1 LTRQRLAQIP
11 GGPSAERRAH
21 GWVAKEDSDRNVER
35 SSLTRYAWLSIAAA
49 VVTIGLKSLAYL
61 LTGSV
66 GLLSD
71 AVESLVNLVAA
82 IIALAMLIIAARP
95 ADEEHPFGH
104 SKAEYF
110 ASGAEGVL
118 ILVAAVSIAVA
129 AVQRILVPRAIEQPG
144 AGLAV
149 SAFASAINVIVA
161 RVLLSV
167 GKKQNSITLEADA
180 HHLMTDV
187 WTSVAVII
195 GVGAVALTDWELLDP
210 IIALAIAANIV
221 RTGFQLMR
229 RSIAGLMDTA
239 LPPEEYERVLR
250 VLDKYKEQGVQFHAL
265 RTRQAA
271 GRRFVSIHVLVP
283 GRWTTHKGHHL
294 VENVEKD
301 IRDVLSGVTVFTH
314 LEPVDDPLSFQDIE
328 IDR

>member
-1 LTRQRLAQIP
+1 M
-11 GGPSAERRAH
+11 
-21 GWVAKEDSDRNVER
+21 DR

-49 VVTIGLKSLAYL
+49 IATIGLKSFAYF
-61 LTGSV
+61 LTGSI

-82 IIALAMLIIAARP
+82 IMALAMLIVAARP
-95 ADEEHPFGH
+95 ADQEHQYGH

-110 ASGAEGVL
+110 ASGAEGIL
-118 ILVAAVSIAVA
+118 ILLAAVSIGVA
-129 AVQRILVPRAIEQPG
+129 AVRRIIAPQPLEQAV

-149 SAFASAINVIVA
+149 AVVASAVNFGVA
-161 RVLLSV
+161 RILLNV
-167 GKKQNSITLEADA
+167 GRRSNSITLEADA
-180 HHLMTDV
+180 YHLMTDV
-187 WTSVAVII
+187 WTSVAVIG

-210 IIALAIAANIV
+210 IVALAVAANIV
-221 RTGFQLMR
+221 RTGYHLMQ
-229 RSIAGLMDTA
+229 RSVAGLMDVA
-239 LPPEEYERVLR
+239 LPPEEHAKLLKVLN
-250 VLDKYKEQGVQFHAL
+250 KYKEQGIQFHAL

-283 GRWTTHKGHHL
+283 GRWTTHKGHHV
-294 VENVEKD
+294 VEDIETD
-301 IRDVLSGVTVFTH
+301 IRSVLSGVVIFSH

>member
-1 LTRQRLAQIP
+1 M
-11 GGPSAERRAH
+11 
-21 GWVAKEDSDRNVER
+21 ER

-82 IIALAMLIIAARP
+82 IMALSMLIIAARP

-118 ILVAAVSIAVA
+118 IFVAAVSIAVA
-129 AVQRILVPRAIEQPG
+129 AVQRILVPQAIEQAL
-144 AGLAV
+144 AGLVV
-149 SAFASAINVIVA
+149 SGFASAVNLVVA
-161 RVLLSV
+161 RVLLNV
-167 GKKQNSITLEADA
+167 GKKENSITLDADA

-187 WTSVAVII
+187 WTSVAVIV
-195 GVGAVALTDWELLDP
+195 GVGAVVLTDWEWLDP
-210 IIALAIAANIV
+210 IIALLVAANIV
-221 RTGFQLMR
+221 RTGVQLVR

-239 LPPEEYERVLR
+239 LPAEEHQQVLKA
-250 VLDKYKEQGVQFHAL
+250 LDKYKEQGVQFHAL

-271 GRRFVSIHVLVP
+271 GRRFVSVHVLVP
-283 GRWTTHKGHHL
+283 GRWSTHKGHHL
-294 VENVEKD
+294 VEDVEKD
-301 IRDVLSGVTVFTH
+301 IRNVLPGVTVFTH
-314 LEPVDDPLSFQDIE
+314 LEPVDDPLSFDDIE
-328 IDR
+328 IDRLTRQRNSLLIQQRRMLSFL

>member
-1 LTRQRLAQIP
+1 M
-11 GGPSAERRAH
+11 
-21 GWVAKEDSDRNVER
+21 ER

-49 VVTIGLKSLAYL
+49 VVTIGLKGLAYL

-82 IIALAMLIIAARP
+82 IMALAMLIVAARP
-95 ADEEHPFGH
+95 ADEEHPYGH

-110 ASGAEGVL
+110 ASGAEGAL
-118 ILVAAVSIAVA
+118 IVFAAISIAA
-129 AVQRILVPRAIEQPG
+129 AAIHRILVPRAIEQPG
-144 AGLAV
+144 AGLAISIV
-149 SAFASAINVIVA
+149 ASAVNFVVA
-161 RVLLSV
+161 RILLNV
-167 GKKQNSITLEADA
+167 GMKHNSITLEADA

-187 WTSVAVII
+187 WTSVAVIA
-195 GVGAVALTDWELLDP
+195 GVGAVVLTNWHPLDP
-210 IIALAIAANIV
+210 IIALAVAVNIV
-221 RTGFQLMR
+221 RTGYHLMR
-229 RSIAGLMDTA
+229 RSVAGLMDTS
-239 LPPEEYERVLR
+239 LPPEECEQVLK
-250 VLDKYKEQGVQFHAL
+250 VLDKYKEQGVEFHAL
-265 RTRQAA
+265 RTRQAG

-283 GRWTTHKGHHL
+283 GRWSTHKGHHL

-301 IRDVLSGVTVFTH
+301 IREVLSGVTVFTH

>member
-1 LTRQRLAQIP
+1 M
-11 GGPSAERRAH
+11 
-21 GWVAKEDSDRNVER
+21 DR

-49 VVTIGLKSLAYL
+49 IVTIGLKSFAYL

-82 IIALAMLIIAARP
+82 IMALAMLIVAARP
-95 ADEEHPFGH
+95 ADKEHQYGH

-110 ASGAEGVL
+110 ASGVEGIL
-118 ILVAAVSIAVA
+118 ILLAAVSIGVA
-129 AVQRILVPRAIEQPG
+129 AVLRIITPRPLER
-144 AGLAV
+144 AGVGLGVAV
-149 SAFASAINVIVA
+149 VASAVNLVVA
-161 RVLLSV
+161 RVLLHV
-167 GKKQNSITLEADA
+167 GKESNSITLEADA

-187 WTSVAVII
+187 WTSVAVIG
-195 GVGAVALTDWELLDP
+195 GVGAVALTDWGLLDP
-210 IIALAIAANIV
+210 IVALAVAANIV
-221 RTGFQLMR
+221 RTGYHLMR
-229 RSIAGLMDTA
+229 RSVAGLMDAA
-239 LPPEEYERVLR
+239 LPPDENAKLLKVLN
-250 VLDKYKEQGVQFHAL
+250 KYKEQGIQFHAV

-283 GRWTTHKGHHL
+283 GRWSTHKAHHV
-294 VENVEKD
+294 VEDIEAD
-301 IRDVLSGVTVFTH
+301 IRSVLAGVVIFSH

>member
-1 LTRQRLAQIP
+1 M
-11 GGPSAERRAH
+11 
-21 GWVAKEDSDRNVER
+21 ER

-49 VVTIGLKSLAYL
+49 VVTIALKSLAWQV
-61 LTGSV
+61 TGSV

-71 AVESLVNLVAA
+71 ALESLVNLVAA
-82 IIALAMLIIAARP
+82 ILALSMLIVAARP
-95 ADEEHPFGH
+95 ADEEHPYGH

-118 ILVAAVSIAVA
+118 ILVAAVSIGVA
-129 AVQRILVPRAIEQPG
+129 AVHRILVPRAIEQPG
-144 AGLAV
+144 LGLAV
-149 SAFASAINVIVA
+149 SASASAINFVVA

-167 GKKQNSITLEADA
+167 GKRHNSITLEADA

-187 WTSVAVII
+187 WTSVAVIL
-195 GVGAVALTDWELLDP
+195 GVGAVALTGWGLLDP
-210 IIALAIAANIV
+210 IIALLVAVNIV
-221 RTGFQLMR
+221 RTGVQLMR
-229 RSIAGLMDTA
+229 RSVAGLMDTA
-239 LPPEEYERVLR
+239 LPPEEYEKVLK
-250 VLDKYKEQGVQFHAL
+250 VLDKYKEQGVEFHAL

-283 GRWTTHKGHHL
+283 GRWSTHKGHHL
-294 VENVEKD
+294 VEDVEKD

>member
-1 LTRQRLAQIP
+1 MILCLYDGIIGRTVA
-11 GGPSAERRAH
+11 
-21 GWVAKEDSDRNVER
+21 AKEKPNCNMDR

-49 VVTIGLKSLAYL
+49 IVTIGLKSFAYY

-82 IIALAMLIIAARP
+82 IIALSMLIVAARP
-95 ADEEHPFGH
+95 ADKEHPFGH

-110 ASGAEGVL
+110 ASGAEGAL
-118 ILVAAVSIAVA
+118 ILLAAVSIAVA
-129 AVQRILVPRAIEQPG
+129 AVRRLMAPQAIEQTV

-149 SAFASAINVIVA
+149 AAVASVINLSVA
-161 RVLLSV
+161 RILLYV
-167 GKKQNSITLEADA
+167 GKKSSSITLEADA
-180 HHLMTDV
+180 RHLMTDV
-187 WTSVAVII
+187 WTSVAVIA
-195 GVGAVALTDWELLDP
+195 GVGAVALSGWQLLDP
-210 IIALAIAANIV
+210 IIALAVAVNIV
-221 RTGFQLMR
+221 WTGFQLMR
-229 RSIAGLMDTA
+229 RSVAGLMDTA
-239 LPPEEYERVLR
+239 LPPEENEKLLKVLN
-250 VLDKYKEQGVQFHAL
+250 KYKEQGIQFHAL

-294 VENVEKD
+294 VEDIEAD
-301 IRDVLSGVTVFTH
+301 IRETLSGVIVFTH

>member
-1 LTRQRLAQIP
+1 M
-11 GGPSAERRAH
+11 
-21 GWVAKEDSDRNVER
+21 ER

-82 IIALAMLIIAARP
+82 IMALSMLIIAARP

-118 ILVAAVSIAVA
+118 IFVAAIAIGVT
-129 AVQRILVPRAIEQPG
+129 AVHRLLVPRTIEQTG

-149 SAFASAINVIVA
+149 SAFASAINFIVA
-161 RVLLSV
+161 RILLNV
-167 GKKQNSITLEADA
+167 GKRHNSITLEADA

-187 WTSVAVII
+187 WTSVAVIAA
-195 GVGAVALTDWELLDP
+195 VGAVAVTDWQPLDP
-210 IIALAIAANIV
+210 IIALAVAANIV
-221 RTGFQLMR
+221 WTGYHLMR
-229 RSIAGLMDTA
+229 RSIAGLMDAA
-239 LPPEEYERVLR
+239 LPPEEHERVLKA
-250 VLDKYKEQGVQFHAL
+250 LDRYKVQGVQFHAL

-271 GRRFVSIHVLVP
+271 GRRFVSVHVLVP
-283 GRWTTHKGHHL
+283 GRWSTHKGHHL
-294 VENVEKD
+294 VEDVEKD
-301 IRDVLSGVTVFTH
+301 IRNALPGVTVFTH
-314 LEPVDDPLSFQDIE
+314 LEPVDDPLSFEDIG